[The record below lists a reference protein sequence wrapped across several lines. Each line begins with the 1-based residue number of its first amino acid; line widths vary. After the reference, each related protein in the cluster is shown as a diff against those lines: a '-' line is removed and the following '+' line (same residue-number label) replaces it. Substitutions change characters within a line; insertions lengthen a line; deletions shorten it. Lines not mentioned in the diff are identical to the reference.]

1 MTLALNISI
10 FIIVIIFILYSLNKG
25 FKVVFIYGLL
35 IFQGLTIIPSLIYIE
50 EGVYIS
56 EQGRESYFVWA
67 TLIYSLYFIITFIV
81 LFATFKTLGKVKPV
95 VQVFKWNGKI
105 IDHKIIFYVIL
116 FVMFILLLN
125 VSLSKSPLFDTS
137 ITRFT
142 YWENS
147 KFPFL
152 NKVLGNTSI
161 FIPFVLGILYRSNK
175 KKSIF
180 LMGVYFAYNFMIGQ
194 KFSPIVSGL
203 FSFFLPIVL
212 MSPQKIRINWLFNKK
227 IIFSFVF
234 IFGLAYYAIYKRY
247 EQRRPYAIIKI
258 YDPNE
263 AMFYRAFGLQGHLFW
278 GATETYVYND
288 GKHSYNFSDLSQ
300 GMRHLMYKFAKIR
313 SQESFDMAIKKG
325 FNFTNAYPSILFYIY
340 PTTIAL
346 IVHIV
351 FTIVVLG
358 FMGWLL
364 MQFVVHRAYIMAVIT
379 YQLFNWTIYAFTM
392 GYFYKLKYTTIFLAS
407 YAIFMVLNNKI
418 KHNSV
423 KVIQK

>member
-1 MTLALNISI
+1 M
-10 FIIVIIFILYSLNKG
+10 
-25 FKVVFIYGLL
+25 
-35 IFQGLTIIPSLIYIE
+35 
-50 EGVYIS
+50 
-56 EQGRESYFVWA
+56 FV
-67 TLIYSLYFIITFIV
+67 
-81 LFATFKTLGKVKPV
+81 
-95 VQVFKWNGKI
+95 
-105 IDHKIIFYVIL
+105 
-116 FVMFILLLN
+116 LLLN
-125 VSLSKSPLFDTS
+125 AGLSKLPLFDPS

-152 NKVLGNTSI
+152 NKVFGNTSI

-212 MSPQKIRINWLFNKK
+212 MSTQKIRINWLFNKK
-227 IIFSFVF
+227 IIFSFVI
-234 IFGLAYYAIYKRY
+234 IFGLAYHVIYKRY

-278 GATETYVYND
+278 GATETYVYNN

-313 SQESFDMAIKKG
+313 SQKIFDEDINRG

-340 PTTIAL
+340 PIPIAIL
-346 IVHIV
+346 AHVIL
-351 FTIVVLG
+351 TIVILG

-364 MQFVVHRAYIMAVIT
+364 MQFVIHRAYVMAVIT

-392 GYFYKLKYTTIFLAS
+392 GYFYKLKYTAIFLTS
-407 YAIFMVLNNKI
+407 YVVFMAINNKI
-418 KHNSV
+418 KNNSINV
-423 KVIQK
+423 KMIQK